1 MAQDPA
7 AQEGQARQQGA
18 LLSELSNEMVRIQKK
33 FWGRG
38 AVEAKSYLFDD
49 FLLIVM
55 RGGLTIAEESM
66 LAKGHE
72 DEVRAFRQVWQ
83 NDMTGIL
90 TSMVQERTGRTV
102 VNYQSQVM
110 FDPDVVVEMFMF
122 GREDGTREPATLA
135 EPTPEH
141 IGAIVGTAS
150 RAVIEEPPPA
160 AAPAGTD
167 PARGRTEEEREQGR

>member
-7 AQEGQARQQGA
+7 AHEGQARQQGA

-38 AVEAKSYLFDD
+38 AVEAKSYMFDD

-72 DEVRAFRQVWQ
+72 DEVRQFRQVWQ
-83 NDMTGIL
+83 NDMRPLLTG
-90 TSMVQERTGRTV
+90 MVEERTGRHV

-110 FDPDVVVEMFMF
+110 FDPDVFVEMFMF
-122 GREDGTREPATLA
+122 GRDGSREPAALA

-141 IGAIVGTAS
+141 FEGVSGAAS
-150 RAVIEEPPPA
+150 RAVIEEPPPTA
-160 AAPAGTD
+160 GAAGTD
-167 PARGRTEEEREQGR
+167 DRRGRTEEERDQGR